1 MHDPG
6 GRTGVETCNRLVGDD
21 QPWLLGERARDRDP
35 LLLPAGERVGAL
47 ERVIEHADTLQ
58 AFERPELVR
67 ALEAA
72 EYAAPGR

>member
-1 MHDPG
+1 MTPAAELG
-6 GRTGVETCNRLVGDD
+6 SRLATGSSATINRGS
-21 QPWLLGERARDRDP
+21 WASARDRDP